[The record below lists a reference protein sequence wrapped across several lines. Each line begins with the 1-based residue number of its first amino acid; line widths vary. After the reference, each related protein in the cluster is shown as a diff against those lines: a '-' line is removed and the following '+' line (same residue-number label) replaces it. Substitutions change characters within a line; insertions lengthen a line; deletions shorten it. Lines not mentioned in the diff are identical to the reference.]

1 MTARRLLAAG
11 LARAALVLAMAVTA
25 APAASFA
32 VEADKPLTVGRM
44 KITIMPEYDSP
55 AVLVVQEGKFADRN
69 AFPRQ
74 VRFTLPKEVTKLTDV
89 CSLSP
94 GGHHFC
100 QIFMLHYEKDFS
112 YIDIKLPYSDFFIDY
127 QYAPFTVKPA
137 STRDFTFNLH
147 ADYAIS
153 LLEVHVQ
160 EPFGTRDFTLD
171 PLPADTYAKDGFNY
185 SKYGLTDIKAG
196 ETKAF
201 HIKYFKDKVNPS
213 VDEKF
218 SAMLTPGIFKGMTG
232 EILLG
237 VAVAGLIV
245 ITLARRRARAR
256 AERGRVL

>member
-1 MTARRLLAAG
+1 MTG
-11 LARAALVLAMAVTA
+11 LIKAVLAFVMATA
-25 APAASFA
+25 AVPSLSFA

-55 AVLVVQEGKFADRN
+55 AVLVVQEGKFADKD

-74 VRFTLPKEVTKLTDV
+74 ARFTLPKEVTRLTDV

-100 QIFMLHYEKDFS
+100 QIFTLHYEKDFS

-137 STRDFTFNLH
+137 SARDFTFNLH

-160 EPFGTRDFTLD
+160 EPLGAKDFAVE
-171 PLPADTYAKDGFNY
+171 PLTQDRYEKDGFSY
-185 SKYGLTDIKAG
+185 SKYVLKDINAG
-196 ETKAF
+196 ETKSF
-201 HIKYFKDKVNPS
+201 RVKYYKQRAAPS

-232 EILLG
+232 ETLLG
-237 VAVAGLIV
+237 VAVAGIIA
-245 ITLARRRARAR
+245 ITLIRRRSRAKPQ
-256 AERGRVL
+256 GGGVS

>member
-1 MTARRLLAAG
+1 MTG
-11 LARAALVLAMAVTA
+11 LMRVALALVMAVTA
-25 APAASFA
+25 VPELSFA
-32 VEADKPLTVGRM
+32 VESDKPLTVGRM

-55 AVLVVQEGKFADRN
+55 AVLVVQEGKFADKD

-74 VRFTLPKEVTKLTDV
+74 ARFTLPKEVTKLTDV

-100 QIFMLHYEKDFS
+100 QIFTLHYEKDYS

-137 STRDFTFNLH
+137 SARDFTFSLH

-153 LLEVHVQ
+153 LLEVNVQ
-160 EPFGTRDFTLD
+160 EPLGTKDFAVD
-171 PLPADTYAKDGFNY
+171 PPPADTYTKDGFGY
-185 SKYGLTDIKAG
+185 SKYVLKDIKAG
-196 ETKAF
+196 ETKSF
-201 HIKYFKDKVNPS
+201 RIKYYKERAAPS

-218 SAMLTPGIFKGMTG
+218 SAMLTPGIFRGMTG

-237 VAVAGLIV
+237 VAVAGIIA
-245 ITLARRRARAR
+245 ITLVRRRYRDRAQK
-256 AERGRVL
+256 GGVS

>member
-1 MTARRLLAAG
+1 MPG
-11 LARAALVLAMAVTA
+11 LNRVALVLAMVVLTA
-25 APAASFA
+25 REPSLAEEQA
-32 VEADKPLTVGRM
+32 KPLTVGRM

-100 QIFMLHYEKDFS
+100 QIFTLHYEKNFS

-137 STRDFTFNLH
+137 SMRDFTFNLH
-147 ADYAIS
+147 ADYGIS
-153 LLEVHVQ
+153 LLEIHVQ
-160 EPFGTRDFTLD
+160 EPLGARDFTVA
-171 PLPADTYAKDGFNY
+171 PPTSDTYGKDGFTY
-185 SKYGLTDIKAG
+185 SKHVIKDINAG
-196 ETKAF
+196 DARVF
-201 HIKYFKDKVNPS
+201 HVRYYKDTVNPS
-213 VDEKF
+213 VEEKF
-218 SAMLTPGIFKGMTG
+218 SAMITPGIFKGMTG

-237 VAVAGLIV
+237 VAVVGLIV
-245 ITLARRRARAR
+245 ITVARRRARSR
-256 AERGRVL
+256 AEGRNGP

>member
-1 MTARRLLAAG
+1 MTNMIRV
-11 LARAALVLAMAVTA
+11 ALVLAMVVPAVS
-25 APAASFA
+25 APSFA
-32 VEADKPLTVGRM
+32 AETDKPLNVGRM
-44 KITIMPEYDSP
+44 KLTIMPEYDSP

-100 QIFMLHYEKDFS
+100 QIFTLHYEKDYS

-127 QYAPFTVKPA
+127 QYAPFTVKP
-137 STRDFTFNLH
+137 SSVRDFTYNLR
-147 ADYAIS
+147 ADYGIS

-160 EPFGTRDFTLD
+160 EPLGTKDFMVD
-171 PLPADTYAKDGFNY
+171 PPAADRYEKDGFGY
-185 SKYGLTDIKAG
+185 SKYVLKDITAG
-196 ETKAF
+196 EMKAF
-201 HIKYFKDKVNPS
+201 RIKYYKDGVNPS

-237 VAVAGLIV
+237 AAVAGIIV
-245 ITLARRRARAR
+245 ITLARRRSRAR
-256 AERGRVL
+256 AQKGGVS

>member
-1 MTARRLLAAG
+1 MTGIPRVAM
-11 LARAALVLAMAVTA
+11 VLAMVVWL
-25 APAASFA
+25 APSPSLA
-32 VEADKPLTVGRM
+32 VEADRALTVGRM
-44 KITIMPEYDSP
+44 KVTIMPEYDSH

-74 VRFTLPKEVTKLTDV
+74 VRFTLPEEVTKLTDV

-100 QIFMLHYEKDFS
+100 QIFTLHYEKGFS
-112 YIDIKLPYSDFFIDY
+112 YMDIKLPYSDFFIDY

-137 STRDFTFNLH
+137 SVRDFTFRLRP
-147 ADYAIS
+147 DYGIS

-160 EPFGTRDFTLD
+160 EPSGSKDFSLD
-171 PLPADTYAKDGFNY
+171 PPPSETYTKDGFGY
-185 SKYGLTDIKAG
+185 SKYVMKDIKTG

-201 HIKYFKDKVNPS
+201 HIKYYKESVNPS

-237 VAVAGLIV
+237 SAVAGIIAL
-245 ITLARRRARAR
+245 TLARRRSRAR
-256 AERGRVL
+256 AQKGGVS

>member
-1 MTARRLLAAG
+1 MSG
-11 LARAALVLAMAVTA
+11 LIRVALVLAMAVL
-25 APAASFA
+25 APVASLA
-32 VEADKPLTVGRM
+32 VEAGDPLTVGRM

-100 QIFMLHYEKDFS
+100 QIFTLHYEKNFS

-137 STRDFTFNLH
+137 TTRDFTFNLH
-147 ADYAIS
+147 ADYGIS
-153 LLEVHVQ
+153 LLEIHVQ
-160 EPFGTRDFTLD
+160 EPLGTKNFTVA
-171 PLPADTYAKDGFNY
+171 PLTSDTYGKDGFTY
-185 SKYGLTDIKAG
+185 SKYVLKDIKAG
-196 ETKAF
+196 ETRAF
-201 HIKYFKDKVNPS
+201 HIKYYKDKVNPS

-218 SAMLTPGIFKGMTG
+218 SAMLTPGIFTGMTG

-237 VAVAGLIV
+237 AAVAGLIV
-245 ITLARRRARAR
+245 ITVARRRTRAR
-256 AERGRVL
+256 AESKDAP

>member
-1 MTARRLLAAG
+1 MTG
-11 LARAALVLAMAVTA
+11 LIRAALVLAMALAV
-25 APAASFA
+25 APAPSFA
-32 VEADKPLTVGRM
+32 VEPEKPIAVGRM

-55 AVLVVQEGKFADRN
+55 AVLVVQEGKFADKN
-69 AFPRQ
+69 IFPQQ

-100 QIFMLHYEKDFS
+100 QIFTLHYEKDYS

-137 STRDFTFNLH
+137 SMRDFTYNLR
-147 ADYAIS
+147 ADYAIT

-160 EPFGTRDFTLD
+160 EPLGTKDFAVE
-171 PLPADTYAKDGFNY
+171 PAPQDKYEKDGFSY
-185 SKYGLTDIKAG
+185 SKYVINDISAG

-201 HIKYFKDKVNPS
+201 HIKYHKEGVNPS

-218 SAMLTPGIFKGMTG
+218 SAMLTPGLFKGMTG

-237 VAVAGLIV
+237 AAVAGVIV
-245 ITLARRRARAR
+245 ITLARRRSRSKPQ
-256 AERGRVL
+256 RGDAS

>member
-1 MTARRLLAAG
+1 MTG
-11 LARAALVLAMAVTA
+11 LIRAALALAMAAVLIP
-25 APAASFA
+25 APSFA
-32 VEADKPLTVGRM
+32 VEADKPITVGRM
-44 KITIMPEYDSP
+44 KITVMPEYDSP
-55 AVLVVQEGKFADRN
+55 AVLVVQEGKFADKN

-100 QIFMLHYEKDFS
+100 QIFTLHYEKDYS

-137 STRDFTFNLH
+137 STRDFTFNLR
-147 ADYAIS
+147 ADYGID

-160 EPFGTRDFTLD
+160 EPLGTKDFAVD
-171 PLPADTYAKDGFNY
+171 PSTQDRYEKDGFSY
-185 SKYGLTDIKAG
+185 SKYVIKDIAVG
-196 ETKAF
+196 EAKAF
-201 HIKYFKDKVNPS
+201 RVKYYKEGSAPS

-218 SAMLTPGIFKGMTG
+218 SAMLTPGIFQGMTG

-237 VAVAGLIV
+237 VALAGIAV
-245 ITLARRRARAR
+245 ITLARRRSRAK
-256 AERGRVL
+256 AQGGGVS